1 MNLKAGRL
9 ELLQSFMH
17 LSALSIMHCNGK
29 IVNCPEHLQNYM
41 KEFQCI
47 RQNHNALQSSSNNR
61 PLYCISLHFLISPM
75 KIWVEYLQC
84 NPQSFENMIVGYN
97 DEDWKIWVV
106 LKTFLRSKS
115 LWYLMVVKKGGYSV
129 LKVQLK
135 HKRLSHHSCHVSITW
150 FELSSLPE
158 VSGSEYLCVDC
169 VLTIHC

>member
-1 MNLKAGRL
+1 MWWCPPIQILTGPKKVIGTAIEAYIFLWRKKQHFDKKTMNLKAGRL

-84 NPQSFENMIVGYN
+84 NATRVTI
-97 DEDWKIWVV
+97 
-106 LKTFLRSKS
+106 
-115 LWYLMVVKKGGYSV
+115 LW
-129 LKVQLK
+129 
-135 HKRLSHHSCHVSITW
+135 
-150 FELSSLPE
+150 
-158 VSGSEYLCVDC
+158 EYDSWL
-169 VLTIHC
+169 